1 MPLPPRARDELRAL
15 GWDDHFE
22 SALAALEAED
32 DGARE
37 ARPGAP
43 IRIPARVFADGRGVL
58 TLSDGRD
65 QWQSRVS
72 GRLRHQASSTA
83 SLPVVGDWVVTR
95 ADDEQPG
102 AVVHALLPRRTR
114 VARKVAGDRPDEQVL
129 AANVDVVVIVMGQD
143 SDLNP
148 RRLDRYLTLVRQGG
162 ATPLVLLSKAD
173 LAAAAGA
180 EPPVLSSLATGVTVV
195 SACLLSGELPAP
207 LMAELRP
214 GRTLA
219 LVGSSGAGKSTL
231 VNRLLERD
239 AQRTAA
245 VRVSDDRGRHT
256 TTHRQMFSLPGGA
269 LVIDTPGLR
278 EIQLTDAGEEVEVFT
293 DVLAFASDCRFRD
306 CRHEREP
313 DCAVRAAVTDGR
325 LSSERFDRYRRLA
338 EGGLAR
344 RRRRGH

>member
-1 MPLPPRARDELRAL
+1 MILPPRARDELRGL

-22 SALAALEAED
+22 SALAALDAED
-32 DGARE
+32 QGGRE
-37 ARPGAP
+37 GRAGP

-58 TLSDGRD
+58 TLSDGRG

-72 GRLRHQASSTA
+72 GRLRHQARSNA
-83 SLPVVGDWVVTR
+83 ALPVVGDWVVTR

-129 AANVDVVVIVMGQD
+129 AANVDVVVVVMGQD
-143 SDLNP
+143 ADLNP
-148 RRLDRYLTLVRQGG
+148 RRLDRYLTLIRQGG
-162 ATPLVLLSKAD
+162 ATPFVLLSKAD
-173 LAAAAGA
+173 LAEAAGRA
-180 EPPVLSSLATGVTVV
+180 APVLSSLAAEVAVV
-195 SACLLSGELPAP
+195 SVCLLSGELPPP
-207 LMAELRP
+207 LVAELRP

-245 VRVSDDRGRHT
+245 VRTSDDRGRHT

-269 LVIDTPGLR
+269 HVIDTPGLR
-278 EIQLTDAGEEVEVFT
+278 EIQLTEADEEVEVFP
-293 DVLAFASDCRFRD
+293 DVLAFAAECRFRD

-313 DCAVRAAVTDGR
+313 DCAVRAAVADGR
-325 LSSERFDRYRRLA
+325 LSGDRFDRYRRLA
-338 EGGLAR
+338 EGGPAR
-344 RRRRGH
+344 RRRRGHS

>member
-1 MPLPPRARDELRAL
+1 MLLPPRARDELRAL
-15 GWDDHFE
+15 GWDDHFA

-32 DGARE
+32 EPGPAGAR
-37 ARPGAP
+37 AP

-58 TLSDGRD
+58 TLSDGRG

-72 GRLRHQASSTA
+72 GRLRHQARGNA
-83 SLPVVGDWVVTR
+83 DLPVVGDWVLTR

-143 SDLNP
+143 GDLNP
-148 RRLDRYLTLVRQGG
+148 RRLDRYLTLIRQGG

-173 LAAAAGA
+173 LAVAAGRA
-180 EPPVLSSLATGVTVV
+180 APVLSSLAAEVTVV
-195 SACLLSGELPAP
+195 SACLLSGELPPP
-207 LMAELRP
+207 LLAELGP

-231 VNRLLERD
+231 VNRLLESD
-239 AQRTAA
+239 TQRTAA
-245 VRVSDDRGRHT
+245 VRASDDRGRHT

-278 EIQLTDAGEEVEVFT
+278 EIQLTDAGEEDEVFP
-293 DVLAFASDCRFRD
+293 DVLAFAADCRFRD

-313 DCAVRAAVTDGR
+313 DCAVRAAVADGR

-338 EGGLAR
+338 AGVPAR
-344 RRRRGH
+344 RRRRGHS

>member
-1 MPLPPRARDELRAL
+1 MTLPPRGRDELRAL

-22 SALAALEAED
+22 AALVTLDDQGSAEG
-32 DGARE
+32 DGQGGVVRV
-37 ARPGAP
+37 
-43 IRIPARVFADGRGVL
+43 PARVFADGRGVL
-58 TLSDGRD
+58 TLSDGRG

-72 GRLRHQASSTA
+72 GRLRHQARTTA
-83 SLPVVGDWVVTR
+83 DLPVVGDWVVTR

-162 ATPLVLLSKAD
+162 ATPLVFLSKAD
-173 LAAAAGA
+173 LAAAAGRPLPALSALVA
-180 EPPVLSSLATGVTVV
+180 EVTVV
-195 SACLLSGELPAP
+195 SACLLSGDLPAP
-207 LMAELRP
+207 LLAELRP

-239 AQRTAA
+239 AQRTSA
-245 VRVSDDRGRHT
+245 VRASDDRGRHT

-269 LVIDTPGLR
+269 HVIDTPGLR
-278 EIQLTDAGEEVEVFT
+278 EIQLTDAGEEVEVFP
-293 DVLAFASDCRFRD
+293 DVLAFAAECRFRD

-313 DCAVRAAVTDGR
+313 DCAVRAAVADGR
-325 LSSERFDRYRRLA
+325 LPGERFDRYRRLA
-338 EGGLAR
+338 AGVPPR